1 MKNIGIRFR
10 LLIAVSTLICA
21 TTFTLGYI
29 GISMTHRFVLTRFE
43 ERISFLAKYLA
54 LNTELGILIA
64 DRSMLRRLASN
75 LLSEKDVAAVAIFDS
90 QGIELT
96 NVSKGVSGP
105 SSIVKAPVLVKRSQ
119 EETKAFRWDVGPW
132 PDQELIGEV
141 RVTYSTEGIDQL
153 LTTIGTR
160 FFWISAG
167 LACLAGMVFYFF
179 SRSLVAPVTQLARAA
194 RQVAQGDLDFRARP
208 GTLPETRDLATAFN
222 AMLDSLVRSR
232 KALDE
237 ANEEMM
243 RQNTLAELGEF
254 SLMIAHEVKN
264 PLSIIKSS
272 LDVLKKDMALSSNET
287 MVFYI
292 EDEIRRLNL
301 LIEDFLVFARPA
313 RPSFRSVDLKALLK
327 EIVTRFELQKAGSS
341 MEIYLDVPPEPCYGK
356 VDPDLITRAIGN
368 IIKNAF
374 EANGDRGLMRITG
387 YCRDAAFLV
396 DIEDEG
402 EGIDPEDMDK
412 IFEPFF
418 TTRAKGTG
426 LGLAYT
432 SQVIRNHGGV
442 IMAKNRA
449 QRGAIFRIKLPMN
462 PESEIKGP
470 GARDI

>member
-10 LLIAVSTLICA
+10 LLLTVSTIICA

-54 LNTELGILIA
+54 LNAEVGILIA
-64 DRSMLRRLASN
+64 DRPMLRRLAAN
-75 LLSEKDVAAVAIFDS
+75 LMPEKDVTAVAIFDN
-90 QGIELT
+90 QGIELA
-96 NVSKGVSGP
+96 NVSKGISGP
-105 SSIVKAPVLVKRSQ
+105 SSIVKAPVYVKKPE
-119 EETKAFRWDVGPW
+119 EETKAFRWDVGPRSGE
-132 PDQELIGEV
+132 ELIGEV
-141 RVTYSTEGIDQL
+141 RLTYGTEGIDRL
-153 LTTIGTR
+153 LTTIATR
-160 FFWISAG
+160 FFWVSAG
-167 LACLAGMVFYFF
+167 LACLAGLIFYFF
-179 SRSLVAPVTQLARAA
+179 SRSLVAPVTELARVA
-194 RQVAQGDLDFRARP
+194 RQVAQGDLHFRARP
-208 GTLPETRDLATAFN
+208 GSLPETRDLASAFN
-222 AMLDSLVRSR
+222 AMLDSLERSR

-254 SLMIAHEVKN
+254 SLMVAHEVKN

-272 LDVLKKDMALSSNET
+272 LDVLKKDIGLSSSET
-287 MVFYI
+287 IVFYM

-301 LIEDFLVFARPA
+301 LIEDFLAFARPA
-313 RPSFRSVDLKALLK
+313 RPSFRGVDLKALLE
-327 EIVTRFELQKAGSS
+327 EIVTRFELQKADSS
-341 MEIYLDVPPEPCYGK
+341 IEIRLDVPHEPCHGK

-368 IIKNAF
+368 ILKNAF
-374 EANGDRGLMRITG
+374 EANGDRGLLRVTG
-387 YCRDAAFLV
+387 YFRDATFVV

-442 IMAKNRA
+442 ITAKNRA
-449 QRGAIFRIKLPMN
+449 RGGAVFRIKLPMN
-462 PESEIKGP
+462 PGSEVKDQETG
-470 GARDI
+470 DL